1 MGRAFS
7 IKINSRENLSNLS
20 IGKNSNGIL
29 VEGDLGE
36 MQSVSLVEGL
46 LIVIEGMNGT
56 LRFEITQTELEQIL
70 NPDTRIGLEV

>member
-1 MGRAFS
+1 MGKAFS
-7 IKINSRENLSNLS
+7 IKINSKENLSNLS

-70 NPDTRIGLEV
+70 NPDT

>member
-70 NPDTRIGLEV
+70 NPDT